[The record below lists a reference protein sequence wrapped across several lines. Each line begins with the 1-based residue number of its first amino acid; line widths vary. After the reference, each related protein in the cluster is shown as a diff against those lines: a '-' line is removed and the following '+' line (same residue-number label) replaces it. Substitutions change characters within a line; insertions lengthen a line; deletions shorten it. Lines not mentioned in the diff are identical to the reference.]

1 MTSTDT
7 SLQEIKALARV
18 IDRVDYY
25 RLLKLDPAAN
35 ADALRTAYHD
45 ARRRFH
51 PDAYL
56 GQSDDVRNAVDLIAR
71 RITEGYMVL
80 RDRTRRA
87 AYDSAL
93 SSGQVRYNAEL
104 EQEKKVEA
112 DAARGTT
119 TNGKRYY
126 KLHVDA
132 ERAGDLVKAH
142 ANLKTALTFE
152 PKNAAFKA
160 KLEAL
165 DAQIKAQR
173 KKDPPGYKIGS

>member
-1 MTSTDT
+1 VTASDT
-7 SLQEIKALARV
+7 SHQEIKALARV

-25 RLLKLDPAAN
+25 RLLKLEPGAN
-35 ADALRTAYHD
+35 SDALRSAYHD

-56 GQSDDVRNAVDLIAR
+56 AQPEDVRNAVDVIAR

-93 SSGQVRYNAEL
+93 SNGQLRYNPEL
-104 EQEKKVEA
+104 EQEKRTEA

-119 TNGKRYY
+119 PNGKRYFN
-126 KLHVDA
+126 LFLEE

-142 ANLKTALTFE
+142 AHLRTAVTFE
-152 PKNAAFKA
+152 PKNSALRA
-160 KLEAL
+160 KLEAIE
-165 DAQIKAQR
+165 AQLKEQR
-173 KKDPPGYKIGS
+173 KKAKPTIV

>member
-1 MTSTDT
+1 
-7 SLQEIKALARV
+7 
-18 IDRVDYY
+18 
-25 RLLKLDPAAN
+25 LKLEPGAN

-56 GQSDDVRNAVDLIAR
+56 AQPDDVREAVDVIAR

-93 SSGQVRYNAEL
+93 STGQVRYNPEL
-104 EQEKKVEA
+104 EQEKRVEA

-119 TNGKRYY
+119 PNGKRYFG
-126 KLHVDA
+126 LHLEA
-132 ERAGDLVKAH
+132 ERAGDTVKAH
-142 ANLKTALTFE
+142 AHLKTALTFE
-152 PKNAAFKA
+152 PKNAALKA
-160 KLEAL
+160 KLDALEAQL
-165 DAQIKAQR
+165 KAER
-173 KKDPPGYKIGS
+173 KKNPGHRIGS

>member
-1 MTSTDT
+1 MTASDT
-7 SLQEIKALARV
+7 NLQEIKALARV

-25 RLLKLDPAAN
+25 RLLKLEQSAN
-35 ADALRTAYHD
+35 ADALRSAYHD

-56 GQSDDVRNAVDLIAR
+56 AQPDDVREAVDVIAR

-93 SSGQVRYNAEL
+93 STGQVRYNPEL
-104 EQEKKVEA
+104 EQEKRVEA

-119 TNGKRYY
+119 PNGKRYFG
-126 KLHVDA
+126 LHLEA
-132 ERAGDLVKAH
+132 ERAGDTVKAH
-142 ANLKTALTFE
+142 AHLKTALTFE
-152 PKNAAFKA
+152 PKNAALKA
-160 KLEAL
+160 KLDALEAQL
-165 DAQIKAQR
+165 KAER
-173 KKDPPGYKIGS
+173 KKNPGHRIGS

>member
-1 MTSTDT
+1 VSSSES

-25 RLLKLDPAAN
+25 RLLKLEPGATSEAV
-35 ADALRTAYHD
+35 RTAYHD

-56 GQSDDVRNAVDLIAR
+56 AQTEDVRTAVDVIAR
-71 RITEGYMVL
+71 RITEGYLVL

-93 SSGQVRYNAEL
+93 SSGQLRYSPEL
-104 EQEKKVEA
+104 EQEKRTEA

-119 TNGKRYY
+119 PNGKRYFG
-126 KLHVDA
+126 LHLEA
-132 ERAGDLVKAH
+132 ERSGDLVKAH
-142 ANLKTALTFE
+142 AHLKTALTFE
-152 PKNAAFKA
+152 PKNAALRA
-160 KLEAL
+160 KLDAL
-165 DAQIKAQR
+165 DAQLKELR
-173 KKDPPGYKIGS
+173 KKVNPHTIV

>member
-1 MTSTDT
+1 MTASETN
-7 SLQEIKALARV
+7 LQEIKALARV

-25 RLLKLDPAAN
+25 RLLKLEQSAN
-35 ADALRTAYHD
+35 ADALRSAYHD

-56 GQSDDVRNAVDLIAR
+56 AQPEDVRNAVDVIAR
-71 RITEGYMVL
+71 RITEGYLVL

-93 SSGQVRYNAEL
+93 STGQLRYNPEL
-104 EQEKKVEA
+104 EQEKRTEA

-119 TNGKRYY
+119 PNGKRYFN
-126 KLHVDA
+126 LFLQE

-142 ANLKTALTFE
+142 AHLKTAVTFE
-152 PKNAAFKA
+152 PKNAALRAKLDAIEAQLKALRKKA
-160 KLEAL
+160 KPT
-165 DAQIKAQR
+165 IV
-173 KKDPPGYKIGS
+173 

>member
-1 MTSTDT
+1 MTASDT

-25 RLLKLDPAAN
+25 RLLKLEPGAN
-35 ADALRTAYHD
+35 SDALRSAYHD

-56 GQSDDVRNAVDLIAR
+56 AQPEDVRNAVDVIAR

-93 SSGQVRYNAEL
+93 SNGQLRYNPEL
-104 EQEKKVEA
+104 EQEKRSEA

-119 TNGKRYY
+119 PNGKRYFN
-126 KLHVDA
+126 LFLEE

-142 ANLKTALTFE
+142 AHLRTALTFE
-152 PKNAAFKA
+152 PKNSALRA
-160 KLEAL
+160 KLEAIE
-165 DAQIKAQR
+165 AQLKEQR
-173 KKDPPGYKIGS
+173 KKAKPTIV

>member
-1 MTSTDT
+1 VTASETN
-7 SLQEIKALARV
+7 LQEIKALARV

-25 RLLKLDPAAN
+25 RLLKLEQGAN
-35 ADALRTAYHD
+35 ADALRSAYHD

-56 GQSDDVRNAVDLIAR
+56 AQPDDVRDAVDVIAR

-93 SSGQVRYNAEL
+93 SSGQLRYNPEL
-104 EQEKKVEA
+104 EQEKRTEA

-119 TNGKRYY
+119 PNGKRYFT
-126 KLHVDA
+126 LHVEA

-142 ANLKTALTFE
+142 AHLKTAVTFE
-152 PKNAAFKA
+152 PKNAALRAKLDAVEAQLKEIRKKA
-160 KLEAL
+160 KPSIA
-165 DAQIKAQR
+165 
-173 KKDPPGYKIGS
+173 

>member
-1 MTSTDT
+1 MTAPDT
-7 SLQEIKALARV
+7 SHQEIKALARV

-25 RLLKLDPAAN
+25 RLLKLEPGAN

-56 GQSDDVRNAVDLIAR
+56 AQPDDVREAVDVIAR

-93 SSGQVRYNAEL
+93 STGQVRYNPEL
-104 EQEKKVEA
+104 EQEKRVEA

-119 TNGKRYY
+119 PNGKRYFG
-126 KLHVDA
+126 LHLEA
-132 ERAGDLVKAH
+132 ERAGDTVKAH
-142 ANLKTALTFE
+142 AHLKTALTFE
-152 PKNAAFKA
+152 PKNAALKA
-160 KLEAL
+160 KLDALEAQL
-165 DAQIKAQR
+165 KAER
-173 KKDPPGYKIGS
+173 KKNPGHRIGS

>member
-1 MTSTDT
+1 MTASDT

-25 RLLKLDPAAN
+25 RLLKLEPGAN
-35 ADALRTAYHD
+35 AEALRTAYHD

-56 GQSDDVRNAVDLIAR
+56 SQPEDVRSAVDVIAR
-71 RITEGYMVL
+71 RITEGYLVL

-93 SSGQVRYNAEL
+93 SSGQLRYNPEL
-104 EQEKKVEA
+104 EQEKRTEA

-119 TNGKRYY
+119 PNGKRYFG
-126 KLHVDA
+126 LHLEA
-132 ERAGDLVKAH
+132 ERGGDIVKAH
-142 ANLKTALTFE
+142 AHLKTALTFE
-152 PKNAAFKA
+152 PKNAALRA
-160 KLEAL
+160 KLDALEAQL
-165 DAQIKAQR
+165 KELR
-173 KKDPPGYKIGS
+173 KKVNPHTIV

>member
-1 MTSTDT
+1 VTQSND
-7 SLQEIKALARV
+7 SLQEIKALART

-25 RLLKLDPAAN
+25 RLLKLEPSAN
-35 ADALRTAYHD
+35 AEALRNAYHA

-56 GQSDDVRNAVDLIAR
+56 AQPEEVRDAVDVIAR
-71 RITEGYMVL
+71 RITEGYLVL

-93 SSGQVRYNAEL
+93 SSGQLRYNPEL
-104 EQEKKVEA
+104 EQEKRTEA

-119 TNGKRYY
+119 PNGKRYY
-126 KLHVDA
+126 GLHLEA
-132 ERAGDLVKAH
+132 ERAGDVVKAH

-160 KLEAL
+160 KLDALEAQL
-165 DAQIKAQR
+165 KALR
-173 KKDPPGYKIGS
+173 KKNPGHQIGR

>member
-1 MTSTDT
+1 VTASDT

-25 RLLKLDPAAN
+25 RLLKLEPGAN
-35 ADALRTAYHD
+35 ADALRSAYHD

-56 GQSDDVRNAVDLIAR
+56 AQPEDVRDAVDVIAR

-93 SSGQVRYNAEL
+93 STGQLRYNPEL
-104 EQEKKVEA
+104 EQEKRTEA

-119 TNGKRYY
+119 PNGKRYFNLY
-126 KLHVDA
+126 LEE
-132 ERAGDLVKAH
+132 ERAGDVVKAH
-142 ANLKTALTFE
+142 AHLKTAVMFE
-152 PKNAAFKA
+152 PKNSALRAKLDAVEAQLKELRKKA
-160 KLEAL
+160 KPS
-165 DAQIKAQR
+165 IV
-173 KKDPPGYKIGS
+173 

>member
-1 MTSTDT
+1 VTASES

-25 RLLKLDPAAN
+25 RLLKLEPGAN
-35 ADALRTAYHD
+35 ADAVRNAYHD
-45 ARRRFH
+45 ARKRFH

-56 GQSDDVRNAVDLIAR
+56 AQSEDVRDAVDVIAR

-93 SSGQVRYNAEL
+93 SSGQVRYNPDL
-104 EQEKKVEA
+104 EQEKRTEA

-119 TNGKRYY
+119 PNGRRYFG
-126 KLHVDA
+126 LHLEA

-142 ANLKTALTFE
+142 AHLKTALTFE
-152 PKNAAFKA
+152 PKNAPMRA
-160 KLEAL
+160 KLDALEAQL
-165 DAQIKAQR
+165 KQQR
-173 KKDPPGYKIGS
+173 KKTGHSIV

>member
-1 MTSTDT
+1 MTTSDN

-25 RLLKLDPAAN
+25 RLLKLDPRADS
-35 ADALRTAYHD
+35 DALRTAYHD

-56 GQSDDVRNAVDLIAR
+56 AQPDDVRDAVDRIAR
-71 RITEGYMVL
+71 RITEGYLVL

-93 SSGQVRYNAEL
+93 SSGHTRYNAEL
-104 EQEKKVEA
+104 EQEKRTEQE
-112 DAARGTT
+112 AARGGATP
-119 TNGKRYY
+119 NGKRYY
-126 KLHVDA
+126 GLHQEA
-132 ERAGDLVKAH
+132 ERAGDVVKAH
-142 ANLKTALTFE
+142 AHLKTALTFE

-160 KLEAL
+160 KLDALEAQL
-165 DAQIKAQR
+165 KAAR
-173 KKDPPGYKIGS
+173 KKAKNPGI

>member
-1 MTSTDT
+1 MTASDT

-25 RLLKLDPAAN
+25 RLLKLEPGAN
-35 ADALRTAYHD
+35 ADAVRSAYHD

-56 GQSDDVRNAVDLIAR
+56 AQTADVRDAVDVIAR

-93 SSGQVRYNAEL
+93 SSGQLRYNPEL
-104 EQEKKVEA
+104 EQEKRTEA

-119 TNGKRYY
+119 PNGKRYFT
-126 KLHVDA
+126 LHQEA

-142 ANLKTALTFE
+142 AHLKTALTFE
-152 PKNAAFKA
+152 PKNAALRA
-160 KLEAL
+160 KLDALEAQL
-165 DAQIKAQR
+165 KAQR
-173 KKDPPGYKIGS
+173 KKTTHSIV

>member
-1 MTSTDT
+1 VTQSDT
-7 SLQEIKALARV
+7 SLQEIKALART

-25 RLLKLDPAAN
+25 RLLKLEPSASSE
-35 ADALRTAYHD
+35 ALRNAYHA

-56 GQSDDVRNAVDLIAR
+56 AQAEDVRDAVDVIAR
-71 RITEGYMVL
+71 RITEGYLVL

-93 SSGQVRYNAEL
+93 SNGQVRYNPDL

-119 TNGKRYY
+119 PNGRPTA
-126 KLHVDA
+126 DA
-132 ERAGDLVKAH
+132 SSATVVGTRHRSRMRLRSGL
-142 ANLKTALTFE
+142 
-152 PKNAAFKA
+152 
-160 KLEAL
+160 
-165 DAQIKAQR
+165 R
-173 KKDPPGYKIGS
+173 

>member
-1 MTSTDT
+1 VAAADM

-18 IDRVDYY
+18 IDRLDYY
-25 RLLKLDPAAN
+25 RLLKLEQSAN
-35 ADALRTAYHD
+35 ADALRSAYHE

-56 GQSDDVRNAVDLIAR
+56 AQPPDVRDAVDLIAR

-93 SSGQVRYNAEL
+93 SNGQVRYNAEL

-119 TNGKRYY
+119 PNGKRYFG
-126 KLHVDA
+126 LHLEA
-132 ERAGDLVKAH
+132 ERAGDIVKAH
-142 ANLKTALTFE
+142 AHLKTACTFE
-152 PKNAAFKA
+152 PKNAALKA

-165 DAQIKAQR
+165 EAELKAQR
-173 KKDPPGYKIGS
+173 KKNPGHQIGR

>member
-1 MTSTDT
+1 VTQSDT
-7 SLQEIKALARV
+7 NLQEIKALARV

-25 RLLKLDPAAN
+25 RLLKLEPGATSE
-35 ADALRTAYHD
+35 ALRSAYHD

-56 GQSDDVRNAVDLIAR
+56 AQSDDVRDAVDVIAR
-71 RITEGYMVL
+71 RITEGYLVL

-93 SSGQVRYNAEL
+93 SSGQVRYNPEL

-119 TNGKRYY
+119 PNGKRYY
-126 KLHVDA
+126 TLHLEA
-132 ERAGDLVKAH
+132 ERAGDAVKAH

-165 DAQIKAQR
+165 EAELKAQR
-173 KKDPPGYKIGS
+173 KKSPGHQIGR

>member
-1 MTSTDT
+1 MTASDT
-7 SLQEIKALARV
+7 SHQEIKALARV

-25 RLLKLDPAAN
+25 RLLKLEPGAN
-35 ADALRTAYHD
+35 SDALRSAYHD

-56 GQSDDVRNAVDLIAR
+56 AQPEDVRNAVDVIAR

-93 SSGQVRYNAEL
+93 SNGQLRYNPEL
-104 EQEKKVEA
+104 EQEKRTEA

-119 TNGKRYY
+119 PNGKRYFN
-126 KLHVDA
+126 LFLEE

-142 ANLKTALTFE
+142 AHLRTAVTFE
-152 PKNAAFKA
+152 PKNSALRA
-160 KLEAL
+160 KLEAIE
-165 DAQIKAQR
+165 AQLKEQR
-173 KKDPPGYKIGS
+173 KKAKPTIV

>member
-1 MTSTDT
+1 VTAADT
-7 SLQEIKALARV
+7 TQEEIKALARV

-35 ADALRTAYHD
+35 AEAVRSAYHD

-56 GQSDDVRNAVDLIAR
+56 AQSEEVREAVDVIAR

-93 SSGQVRYNAEL
+93 SSGQLRYNPEL

-119 TNGKRYY
+119 PNGKRYFN
-126 KLHVDA
+126 LHLDA
-132 ERAGDLVKAH
+132 ERAGDLAKAH
-142 ANLKTALTFE
+142 GHLKTALTFE
-152 PKNAAFKA
+152 PKNAALRA
-160 KLEAL
+160 KFDKL
-165 DAQIKAQR
+165 DAELKAQR
-173 KKDPPGYKIGS
+173 KKNPPGYKIGS

>member
-1 MTSTDT
+1 VTAADT

-25 RLLKLDPAAN
+25 RLLKLDPNAN
-35 ADALRTAYHD
+35 ADALRSAYHE

-56 GQSDDVRNAVDLIAR
+56 AQPEDVRNAVDLIAR
-71 RITEGYMVL
+71 RITEGYLVL

-93 SSGQVRYNAEL
+93 SSGQVRYNTDL
-104 EQEKKVEA
+104 EQEKRTEA

-119 TNGKRYY
+119 PNGKRYFN
-126 KLHVDA
+126 LFLEE

-142 ANLKTALTFE
+142 AHLRMAVTFE
-152 PKNAAFKA
+152 PKNAALRGRLDA
-160 KLEAL
+160 LEAQL
-165 DAQIKAQR
+165 KALR
-173 KKDPPGYKIGS
+173 KKTGHSIV